1 METPHISMS
10 LLPKPGVS
18 LLHAGRCF
26 FTFIRCDFPSDML
39 IHFQLTVHTAPDIIE
54 ATGEGWNFPHW
65 QVSLERSGFIFALA
79 LFLCLTGASHSVYN
93 NCALNVGH
101 SKFTLPRH
109 LVPSSPGAIFYLPA
123 HLMTRSIEGWCS
135 RLPFRRKVCCF
146 RRGRRTQPGHL

>member
-1 METPHISMS
+1 MS

-65 QVSLERSGFIFALA
+65 RVSLNALRFHLRLGAVFALD
-79 LFLCLTGASHSVYN
+79 
-93 NCALNVGH
+93 GH
-101 SKFTLPRH
+101 KP
-109 LVPSSPGAIFYLPA
+109 
-123 HLMTRSIEGWCS
+123 
-135 RLPFRRKVCCF
+135 
-146 RRGRRTQPGHL
+146 